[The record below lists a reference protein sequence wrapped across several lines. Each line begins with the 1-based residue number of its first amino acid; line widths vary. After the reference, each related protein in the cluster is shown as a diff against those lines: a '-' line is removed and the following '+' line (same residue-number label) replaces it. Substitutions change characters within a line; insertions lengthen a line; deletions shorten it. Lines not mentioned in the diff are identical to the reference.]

1 MVFLQSMTSQQNSRV
16 FPGHVREVVNFLNWK
31 GKNTK
36 QKKTKQNSNRKQQTK
51 PSSLSDLRVCSHH
64 LSSLY
69 VYSVPVTTDKSI
81 VKTVRNVG
89 NHPNVKPSVVQPC
102 RIMTDHV
109 PQLWMPSVRIYV
121 YINFL
126 GVIIFSCIS
135 LGKYLQE

>member
-36 QKKTKQNSNRKQQTK
+36 QKKTKAKQQQKTTNQTK
-51 PSSLSDLRVCSHH
+51 QPLWSACLQSSFIQSVC
-64 LSSLY
+64 LQCSSNNW
-69 VYSVPVTTDKSI
+69 SI
-81 VKTVRNVG
+81 VKTARNVG

-126 GVIIFSCIS
+126 GVIIFSCVS